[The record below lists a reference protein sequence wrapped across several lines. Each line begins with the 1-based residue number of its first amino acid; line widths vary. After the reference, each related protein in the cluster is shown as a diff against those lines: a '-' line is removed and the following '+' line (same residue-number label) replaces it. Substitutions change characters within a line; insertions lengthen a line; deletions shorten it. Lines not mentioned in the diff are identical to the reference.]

1 MGVFTRVGGN
11 LTWIIIPDSKKTIS
25 YRLRTLARKRT
36 GNVQQSAYQQNELD
50 TDMSYTHLTQS
61 I

>member
-25 YRLRTLARKRT
+25 YRLRTLAHKRT
-36 GNVQQSAYQQNELD
+36 GNVQQNELD